1 MVIAAPATLRAG
13 RVSAVRRHNG
23 PLWPAAS
30 YELKKKN
37 RGKKRTGGTPED
49 RRCRCAMATAGE
61 AGKAEAS
68 AGAAAAAAAAAAA
81 LPAEAS
87 AGRGLRVPASP
98 V

>member
-13 RVSAVRRHNG
+13 RAVRRRHNG
-23 PLWPAAS
+23 PLWPR
-30 YELKKKN
+30 YELKKKK
-37 RGKKRTGGTPED
+37 GEKRIRVGLRTPED